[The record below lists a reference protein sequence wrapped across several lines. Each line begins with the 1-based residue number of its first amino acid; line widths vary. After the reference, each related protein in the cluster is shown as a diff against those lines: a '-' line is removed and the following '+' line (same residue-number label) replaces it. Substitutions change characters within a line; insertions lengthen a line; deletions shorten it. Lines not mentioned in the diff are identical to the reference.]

1 MPLILLRL
9 LGIVWLFGIGL
20 LSATATSSYLF
31 SSESEPARTARW
43 HARLRATL
51 VWPLALLSSAGRA
64 RLRNG

>member
-9 LGIVWLFGIGL
+9 LGMIWLFGIGL

-31 SSESEPARTARW
+31 SSEQQPARTLRW

-51 VWPLALLSSAGRA
+51 VWPLALLSRDGRA